1 MIYLIVGVDRSSLA
15 PWHRN
20 VAARDARAAAR
31 AACAHAEEAGCD
43 LVVAAVVGPNSTVLL
58 DVLPGPAAAAVPA
71 GTAPRAA

>member
-43 LVVAAVVGPNSTVLL
+43 LVVAAVVGPNSMLVREA
-58 DVLPGPAAAAVPA
+58 PPASA
-71 GTAPRAA
+71 TPRAAA